1 MDDRPGGG
9 KPRYEANHWSP
20 GRSTIVYLGSVA
32 IGLTLIEDSH
42 EVEVVYVDGK
52 YIPTTNLKKSQVA
65 SRWPT
70 KRDLPSGH
78 FRLRAY
84 SPYIRATWQ
93 REWSIRE
100 GRDLKKFSQEVARE
114 LRKATSDI
122 SEEFAIVSEKMR
134 KEREEW
140 AEQREKWRIEQDK
153 KARQDALE
161 KSTEAFER
169 VISEWRRVRGI
180 HEFFDELEA
189 AIEHSS
195 DEEKD
200 LLQERLQSAREL
212 TRIPDVLRVLKAW
225 KTPEEIYRETKRS
238 D

>member
-1 MDDRPGGG
+1 
-9 KPRYEANHWSP
+9 
-20 GRSTIVYLGSVA
+20 
-32 IGLTLIEDSH
+32 
-42 EVEVVYVDGK
+42 
-52 YIPTTNLKKSQVA
+52 
-65 SRWPT
+65 
-70 KRDLPSGH
+70 
-78 FRLRAY
+78 
-84 SPYIRATWQ
+84 
-93 REWSIRE
+93 
-100 GRDLKKFSQEVARE
+100 
-114 LRKATSDI
+114 
-122 SEEFAIVSEKMR
+122 MR

-140 AEQREKWRIEQDK
+140 AEQLEKWRIEQDR
-153 KARQDALE
+153 KARLHALE
-161 KSTEAFER
+161 KSTEALESI
-169 VISEWRRVRGI
+169 ISEWRRVRGI